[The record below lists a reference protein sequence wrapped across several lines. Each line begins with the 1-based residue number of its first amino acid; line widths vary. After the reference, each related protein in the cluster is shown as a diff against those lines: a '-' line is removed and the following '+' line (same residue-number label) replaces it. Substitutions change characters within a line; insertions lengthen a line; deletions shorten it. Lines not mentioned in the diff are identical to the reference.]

1 MGTQILGKILY
12 NLREKGLSESDFAKK
27 LGLSR
32 STITDW
38 KTGKTKSYMRYI
50 PQIADIL
57 DVSTSYLLED
67 VFIAPSDSALRPL
80 EPTDEDIK
88 FALFGTTQI
97 DDEVLDEVKRFAKY
111 IKDKKDNGD
120 KEDI

>member
-1 MGTQILGKILY
+1 MDTLHKIL
-12 NLREKGLSESDFAKK
+12 NLLWKSGVSEIEFCKA
-27 LGLSR
+27 LGINKSAV
-32 STITDW
+32 TDW
-38 KTGKTKSYMRYI
+38 KKGKTASYRKYI
-50 PQIADIL
+50 TQISSFF
-57 DVSTSYLLED
+57 DVSPDYFNADNPTS
-67 VFIAPSDSALRPL
+67 
-80 EPTDEDIK
+80 DEDIK